1 MLLRLVDRQRR
12 AVSVVKTALLGAGI
26 TGRSVCVSA
35 FNWSYSCGDDGDNF
49 AVFVSAPAGA
59 NIEPSYETGASIAEA
74 VRKTID
80 VIKGG
85 TNKNGTKTD
94 NQSEVAPF

>member
-1 MLLRLVDRQRR
+1 ML
-12 AVSVVKTALLGAGI
+12 ALL
-26 TGRSVCVSA
+26 TGHTVVETIA
-35 FNWSYSCGDDGDNF
+35 TDNF

>member
-1 MLLRLVDRQRR
+1 MLVKLVNKQRR
-12 AVSVVKTALLGAGI
+12 AVSVIKTALLGAGI

-49 AVFVSAPAGA
+49 AVFVSAPEGE
-59 NIEPSYETGASIAEA
+59 NKEPSYETGSSIAEA
-74 VRKTID
+74 VRKTIA

-85 TNKNGTKTD
+85 TYKNGTKSD
-94 NQSEVAPF
+94 DQSEVAPF